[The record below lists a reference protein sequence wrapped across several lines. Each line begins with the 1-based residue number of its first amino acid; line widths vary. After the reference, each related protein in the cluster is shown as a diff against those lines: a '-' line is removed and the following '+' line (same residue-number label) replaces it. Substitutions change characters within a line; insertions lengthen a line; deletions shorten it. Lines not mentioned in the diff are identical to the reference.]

1 MPGDPL
7 KPEFCNGAVTAGV
20 SHEDDFKDLM
30 RYYEAH
36 PHPNYALRRQATAEM
51 CGRGGFVILRCHD
64 EIVGA
69 GGIFPIGG
77 RWVELGQARITLNG
91 RGLYGVLVNMRL
103 LRSRELF
110 PDATTVFAEVDAP
123 NRRVTELL
131 KDHFFVEFEP
141 GPVLY
146 SMTVDGLPPGK
157 RPEDLGYGFNWLRAS
172 PQSFAASKAWYFQ
185 ARRGGGAGP
194 DGARVETVLIAASDR
209 IGRASGTDATMAPD

>member
-7 KPEFCNGAVTAGV
+7 KPESSSGLITAVV

-36 PHPNYALRRQATAEM
+36 PHPNYALRRRATAEM
-51 CGRGGFVILRCHD
+51 CGRGGFVILRCGR

-69 GGIFPIGG
+69 GGIFLIGG

-91 RGLYGVLVNMRL
+91 RSLYSVLVNMRL

-110 PDATTVFAEVDAP
+110 PDAATVFAEVDAP
-123 NRRVTELL
+123 NRRVLELL
-131 KDHFFVEFEP
+131 KDHFFAEFEP
-141 GPVLY
+141 DPVLY
-146 SMTVDGLPPGK
+146 NMTVEGLPPGK
-157 RPEDLGYGFNWLRAS
+157 RPDDLGYGFKWLRAS

-185 ARRGGGAGP
+185 IRCGSCAIA
-194 DGARVETVLIAASDR
+194 DAARVETVSIAASDR
-209 IGRASGTDATMAPD
+209 TAGL